1 MLLALQRFQ
10 YVDIQQVN
18 FVIASFPGPYLIL
31 VGSLPCVHIWE
42 RGRDDKTESVLRT
55 LKQDFVEID
64 TSVQCTWSR
73 CWHGN
78 PYVEKCTLLADD
90 FCSTQC

>member
-1 MLLALQRFQ
+1 M
-10 YVDIQQVN
+10 QQVN
-18 FVIASFPGPYLIL
+18 LVITPFLGHYLIL
-31 VGSLPCVHIWE
+31 VGSLLCVHIWE
-42 RGRDDKTESVLRT
+42 MGRDNKTESVLRT
-55 LKQDFVEID
+55 MKQDFVEID
-64 TSVQCTWSR
+64 TSVQWTWSS